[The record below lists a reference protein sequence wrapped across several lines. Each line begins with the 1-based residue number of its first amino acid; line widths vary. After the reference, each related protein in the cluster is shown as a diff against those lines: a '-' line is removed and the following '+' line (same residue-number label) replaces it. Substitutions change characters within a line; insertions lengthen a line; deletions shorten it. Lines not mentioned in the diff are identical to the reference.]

1 MAAAVQWRSGVATD
15 TGLVRSSNEDR
26 YWIDDENG
34 TFLVVDGV
42 GGHAAGETAAE
53 TAVEVIREELRAAS
67 GPASGNASGSAEDR
81 VRRAIAAANNRIYA
95 IARDSNELRGM
106 ACVLTLAVVDSGEV
120 VIGHVGD
127 SRLYLIWNG
136 AIRKL
141 TSDHSPVGE
150 DEDAGELTEEQAML
164 HPRRNEVFRD
174 VGTRPHEAGDDGF
187 IEIRRCHFKPEAAFL
202 LCSDGLSDV
211 LPSVAIRDIVERY
224 QGDPA
229 QVARELVEAANEA
242 GGRDNITA
250 LFVAGSEFRGRQ
262 GFSGLPGMRE
272 ARARHATTRMRAAPA
287 AATGRLRRFFTGRIA
302 FLFYGVLLG
311 VLLGAALHALR
322 G

>member
-1 MAAAVQWRSGVATD
+1 MATVVQWRSGVASD
-15 TGLVRSSNEDR
+15 AGRVRASNEDR
-26 YWIDDENG
+26 YWVDDG
-34 TFLVVDGV
+34 SGVFLVVDGV

-53 TAVEVIREELRAAS
+53 TAVEAIREELRLGS
-67 GPASGNASGSAEDR
+67 GGTEER

-95 IARDSNELRGM
+95 IARESRDLRGM
-106 ACVLTLAVVDSGEV
+106 ACVLTLAVVDASEM

-127 SRLYLIWNG
+127 SRLYLVWNG

-141 TSDHSPVGE
+141 TPDHSPVGE
-150 DEDAGELTEEQAML
+150 GEDAGELSEEQAML

-174 VGTRPHEAGDDGF
+174 VGTQPHEAGDDGF

-202 LCSDGLSDV
+202 LCSDGLSDA
-211 LPSVAIRDIVERY
+211 LPSAAIRDIVERY

-242 GGRDNITA
+242 GGQDNVTA
-250 LFVAGSEFRGRQ
+250 LFVAGSEFRGRT
-262 GFSGLPGMRE
+262 RE
-272 ARARHATTRMRAAPA
+272 TRERHATTRMRPEPAGAAGAP
-287 AATGRLRRFFTGRIA
+287 RRFFTGRIA

-311 VLLGAALHALR
+311 ILLWTAWHAVR

>member
-1 MAAAVQWRSGVATD
+1 MATTVKWRSGVATD
-15 TGLVRSSNEDR
+15 TGLVRASNEDR

-34 TFLVVDGV
+34 IFLVVDGV
-42 GGHAAGETAAE
+42 GGHVAGETAAE
-53 TAVEVIREELRAAS
+53 TAVEVIREELRTA
-67 GPASGNASGSAEDR
+67 GGEGTTEER
-81 VRRAIAAANNRIYA
+81 VRWAIAAANNRIYTV
-95 IARDSNELRGM
+95 ARDSDDLRGM
-106 ACVLTLAVVDSGEV
+106 ACVLTLAVVDASEM

-127 SRLYLIWNG
+127 SRLYLVWNG

-150 DEDAGELTEEQAML
+150 GEDAGELTEEQAML

-174 VGTRPHEAGDDGF
+174 VGTRPHAADDDGF
-187 IEIRRCHFKPEAAFL
+187 IEIRHCHFKPEAAFL

-242 GGRDNITA
+242 GGKDNITA
-250 LFVAGSEFRGRQ
+250 LLVAGSDFRGRT
-262 GFSGLPGMRE
+262 RE
-272 ARARHATTRMRAAPA
+272 ARQRHATTRMRPAPSTESGA
-287 AATGRLRRFFTGRIA
+287 PRRFLTGRIA

-311 VLLGAALHALR
+311 ILLATALHALR

>member
-15 TGLVRSSNEDR
+15 TGLVRASNEDR
-26 YWIDDENG
+26 YWIDDQNG

-42 GGHAAGETAAE
+42 GGQAAGETAAE
-53 TAVEVIREELRAAS
+53 TAVEVIREQLRPADGDAEGAA
-67 GPASGNASGSAEDR
+67 EER

-95 IARDSNELRGM
+95 MARDSDELRGM
-106 ACVLTLAVVDSGEV
+106 ACVLTLAVVDASEI

-141 TSDHSPVGE
+141 TPDHSPVGE
-150 DEDAGELTEEQAML
+150 GEDAGELTEEQAML

-174 VGTRPHEAGDDGF
+174 VGTRPHEAGDVGF
-187 IEIRRCHFKPEAAFL
+187 IEIRRCHFKPDAAFL

-211 LPSVAIRDIVERY
+211 LPSAAIRDIVDRY
-224 QGDPA
+224 RGDPA

-242 GGRDNITA
+242 GGKDNITA
-250 LFVAGSEFRGRQ
+250 LFVAGSAFQ
-262 GFSGLPGMRE
+262 PAARE
-272 ARARHATTRMRAAPA
+272 RHATTRMRAAA
-287 AATGRLRRFFTGRIA
+287 ALGPRQRFFTSRIA
-302 FLFYGVLLG
+302 FLLYGMLLG
-311 VLLGAALHALR
+311 MLLATALHALK

>member
-15 TGLVRSSNEDR
+15 TGLVRASNEDR

-34 TFLVVDGV
+34 VFLVVDGV

-53 TAVEVIREELRAAS
+53 TAVEVIRKDLRAAS
-67 GPASGNASGSAEDR
+67 GDASGSTEDR
-81 VRRAIAAANNRIYA
+81 VRRAIAAANNQIYA
-95 IARDSNELRGM
+95 IARDSADLRGM
-106 ACVLTLAVVDSGEV
+106 ACVLTLAVVDSSEM

-141 TSDHSPVGE
+141 TPDHSPVGE
-150 DEDAGELTEEQAML
+150 GEDAGELTEEQAML

-224 QGDPA
+224 QGDPT

-242 GGRDNITA
+242 GGKDNITA
-250 LFVAGSEFRGRQ
+250 LFVAGSEFRGREAT
-262 GFSGLPGMRE
+262 GRLPGMRE
-272 ARARHATTRMRAAPA
+272 ARARHATTRMRPAPTAASGA
-287 AATGRLRRFFTGRIA
+287 FRRFFTGRVA

-311 VLLGAALHALR
+311 ILLWTALHAVQ

>member
-1 MAAAVQWRSGVATD
+1 MAATVQWRSGVATD
-15 TGLVRSSNEDR
+15 TGLVRTSNEDR
-26 YWIDDENG
+26 YWVDDDHG
-34 TFLVVDGV
+34 IFLVVDGV
-42 GGHAAGETAAE
+42 GGHPAGETAAE
-53 TAVEVIREELRAAS
+53 TAVAVIREELQAA
-67 GPASGNASGSAEDR
+67 GESAGGEAEQR
-81 VRRAIAAANNRIYA
+81 VRRAITAANNRIYA
-95 IARDSNELRGM
+95 AARDSDDLRGM
-106 ACVLTLAVVDSGEV
+106 ACVLTLALVDASEV

-150 DEDAGELTEEQAML
+150 GEDAGELTEEEAML

-174 VGTRPHEAGDDGF
+174 VGTRPREADDHSF

-211 LPSVAIRDIVERY
+211 LPSAAIRDIVERY
-224 QGDPA
+224 RGDA
-229 QVARELVEAANEA
+229 SQVARELVEAANEA
-242 GGRDNITA
+242 GGKDNITA
-250 LFVAGSEFRGRQ
+250 LFVAGSDFRP
-262 GFSGLPGMRE
+262 SLRE
-272 ARARHATTRMRAAPA
+272 SRARHATTRLRAAQP
-287 AATGRLRRFFTGRIA
+287 AATGTLRRLFAGRVA

-311 VLLGAALHALR
+311 ILLATALHALK

>member
-1 MAAAVQWRSGVATD
+1 MAEAVQWRSGVATD
-15 TGLVRSSNEDR
+15 TGLVRASNEDR
-26 YWIDDENG
+26 YWIDDDNG
-34 TFLVVDGV
+34 SFLVVDGV

-53 TAVEVIREELRAAS
+53 TAVAAIREQLRAVGANS
-67 GPASGNASGSAEDR
+67 SGSAEER
-81 VRRAIAAANNRIYA
+81 VRRAIAAANNRIYT
-95 IARDSNELRGM
+95 IARDSDELRGM
-106 ACVLTLAVVDSGEV
+106 ACVLTLAVVDAGEM

-150 DEDAGELTEEQAML
+150 EEDAGELTEEQAML

-187 IEIRRCHFKPEAAFL
+187 IEIRRCHFKPDAAFL
-202 LCSDGLSDV
+202 LCSDGLSDA
-211 LPSVAIRDIVERY
+211 LPSSAIRDIVERY
-224 QGDPA
+224 RGDAA
-229 QVARELVEAANEA
+229 QIARQLVEAANEA
-242 GGRDNITA
+242 GGKDNITA
-250 LFVAGSEFRGRQ
+250 LFVAGSEFRPATRQ
-262 GFSGLPGMRE
+262 

-287 AATGRLRRFFTGRIA
+287 GPRLFAGRVA
-302 FLFYGVLLG
+302 FLLYGVLLG
-311 VLLGAALHALR
+311 LLLAAVLHAVK

>member
-1 MAAAVQWRSGVATD
+1 
-15 TGLVRSSNEDR
+15 VRASNEDR
-26 YWIDDENG
+26 YWIDDDNG
-34 TFLVVDGV
+34 VFLVVDGV

-53 TAVEVIREELRAAS
+53 TAVDVIREELSNSSGGAGRAES
-67 GPASGNASGSAEDR
+67 R

-95 IARDSNELRGM
+95 LARDSDDLRGM
-106 ACVLTLAVVDSGEV
+106 ACVLTLAVVDESEM

-141 TSDHSPVGE
+141 TPDHSPVGE
-150 DEDAGELTEEQAML
+150 GEDAGELTEEQAML

-174 VGTRPHEAGDDGF
+174 VGTRPHDADDQDF
-187 IEIRRCHFKPEAAFL
+187 IEVRRCRFKPDAAFL

-211 LPSVAIRDIVERY
+211 LSSAAIRDIVERY

-229 QVARELVEAANEA
+229 QVAGDLVEAANES
-242 GGRDNITA
+242 GGKDNITA
-250 LFVAGSEFRGRQ
+250 LFVAGSEFRPATRA
-262 GFSGLPGMRE
+262 
-272 ARARHATTRMRAAPA
+272 ARARHAITRIRPEQAAGA
-287 AATGRLRRFFTGRIA
+287 GQLRLWFTGRGA
-302 FLFYGVLLG
+302 FLFYGVLIGVLLG
-311 VLLGAALHALR
+311 VLLAGALHAVK